1 MQIIITGDTLHLHL
15 PTGGTQGAISIDT
28 RAAAA
33 APPAPS
39 PKATALQPPAAGEYW
54 ADQGG
59 YFICTQPALLGLPAR
74 HLIFGDLEHD
84 ELAYGPYEDIEGA
97 RSQLDGAA
105 NTRALL
111 AASDEHQA
119 AKWAATYTA
128 DGHTDFHLP
137 SRVDLLMAYVCA
149 PQLFKKSGWYWSS
162 TQTSRYN
169 AFVQAFEDGGSNW
182 DDKDDR
188 HRARACRWIPLTA

>member
-1 MQIIITGDTLHLHL
+1 MQILISDATVHLHLHADS
-15 PTGGTQGAISIDT
+15 TQRTFSIDT
-28 RAAAA
+28 RVAAV

-39 PKATALQPPAAGEYW
+39 PKAAALQPPAAGEYW
-54 ADQGG
+54 AGQGG
-59 YFICTQPALLGLPAR
+59 HFICTQPALLGLPAR

-97 RSQLDGAA
+97 SSQLDGAA

-149 PQLFKKSGWYWSS
+149 PQLFNKSGWYWSS
-162 TQTSRYN
+162 TQVSRSG
-169 AFVQAFEDGGSNW
+169 AFVQDFEYGFSYW
-182 DDKDDR
+182 DDKDFR